1 MLRFMIVLYSTES
14 NYGKWIMKVQEVNLP
29 QLIDSSTG
37 ISRSYVFIVVLVV
50 VEIKQNI
57 FVELFLFYS

>member
-1 MLRFMIVLYSTES
+1 MLRFIIVLYSTES
-14 NYGKWIMKVQEVNLP
+14 NYGKWVMKVQEVNLP

-37 ISRSYVFIVVLVV
+37 ISRSYVFTVVLVV

>member
-1 MLRFMIVLYSTES
+1 
-14 NYGKWIMKVQEVNLP
+14 MKVQEVNLP

-37 ISRSYVFIVVLVV
+37 ISRSYVLTVVLVV